1 LFYVIPSKAFD
12 ILAIVKAPHKNP
24 ALEHRSAF
32 ENVHPI
38 SIKFLGKESGSR
50 ITYTRTKTSF
60 TANIHTMDASGYL
73 KKHGWQGS
81 GHSLDG
87 NGRGLKKPLLVSKK
101 VDVLG
106 VGLNKHAAVS
116 DQWWL
121 RAYDQGLQALG
132 TGKESA
138 LAQAQKHGVNRGGLY
153 GRFVKGEGVPGT
165 LGQDIWP
172 STKPGE
178 VPVVTEEV
186 KKVAE
191 NSMLPTPQ
199 DSDAQE
205 EKAERK
211 RKRAD
216 KSEEKK
222 SKRKAESG
230 KEDSE
235 EKAAKKAKKEA
246 KKVAKAAKGK
256 TSGTSTADASG
267 AEEELDSE
275 KRALYTKRAAEK
287 GVSLEAY
294 IKRRQEKYS
303 AKKDEKRK

>member
-1 LFYVIPSKAFD
+1 
-12 ILAIVKAPHKNP
+12 
-24 ALEHRSAF
+24 
-32 ENVHPI
+32 
-38 SIKFLGKESGSR
+38 
-50 ITYTRTKTSF
+50 
-60 TANIHTMDASGYL
+60 MDASQYL
-73 KKHGWQGS
+73 KNHGWQGS

-121 RAYDQGLQALG
+121 RAYDQGLQTLG

-165 LGQDIWP
+165 LGQYLVP
-172 STKPGE
+172 TSTSDAAKL
-178 VPVVTEEV
+178 VVEV
-186 KKVAE
+186 KKVPA
-191 NSMLPTPQ
+191 NGMLPTPQ

-211 RKRAD
+211 RKRSD

-222 SKRKAESG
+222 SKRKTESG
-230 KEDSE
+230 KEKKSTDCDD
-235 EKAAKKAKKEA
+235 KAAKKAKKDA
-246 KKVAKAAKGK
+246 KKAAKGTK
-256 TSGTSTADASG
+256 SGTTTADASG

-275 KRALYTKRAAEK
+275 KRTLYAKRAAEK
-287 GVSLEAY
+287 GVSLETY
-294 IKRRQEKYS
+294 IKRRQEKYA

>member
-1 LFYVIPSKAFD
+1 
-12 ILAIVKAPHKNP
+12 
-24 ALEHRSAF
+24 
-32 ENVHPI
+32 
-38 SIKFLGKESGSR
+38 
-50 ITYTRTKTSF
+50 
-60 TANIHTMDASGYL
+60 MDASGYL
-73 KKHGWQGS
+73 KKHGRQGS

-87 NGRGLKKPLLVSKK
+87 TGRGLKKPLLVSKK

-121 RAYDQGLQALG
+121 RAYDQGLATLG

-172 STKPGE
+172 STKTGE
-178 VPVVTEEV
+178 E
-186 KKVAE
+186 KKVE
-191 NSMLPTPQ
+191 VNGMLPTPQ

-216 KSEEKK
+216 KAEEKK
-222 SKRKAESG
+222 LKRKADGG

-246 KKVAKAAKGK
+246 KKAGKAAKGK

-287 GVSLEAY
+287 GVSLETY

>member
-1 LFYVIPSKAFD
+1 
-12 ILAIVKAPHKNP
+12 
-24 ALEHRSAF
+24 
-32 ENVHPI
+32 
-38 SIKFLGKESGSR
+38 
-50 ITYTRTKTSF
+50 
-60 TANIHTMDASGYL
+60 MDASQYL
-73 KKHGWQGS
+73 KNHGWQGS

-121 RAYDQGLQALG
+121 RAYDQGLQTLG

-165 LGQDIWP
+165 LGQYILP
-172 STKPGE
+172 SSTSDDVE
-178 VPVVTEEV
+178 VVLEV
-186 KKVAE
+186 KKVPE
-191 NSMLPTPQ
+191 NGMLPTPQ

-211 RKRAD
+211 RKRSD

-222 SKRKAESG
+222 SKRKMDGG
-230 KEDSE
+230 KDNHD
-235 EKAAKKAKKEA
+235 KAAKKAKK
-246 KKVAKAAKGK
+246 VAKTAAREVK
-256 TSGTSTADASG
+256 SGTTTAHISS

-275 KRALYTKRAAEK
+275 KHALYTKRAAEK
-287 GVSLEAY
+287 GVSLEVY
-294 IKRRQEKYS
+294 IKRRQEKYA

>member
-1 LFYVIPSKAFD
+1 MFPSFS
-12 ILAIVKAPHKNP
+12 I
-24 ALEHRSAF
+24 
-32 ENVHPI
+32 HP
-38 SIKFLGKESGSR
+38 SNFLGKVAVEHKTSP
-50 ITYTRTKTSF
+50 RTKPIPLSE
-60 TANIHTMDASGYL
+60 HKTMDASSYL

-81 GHSLDG
+81 GHSLDTT
-87 NGRGLKKPLLVSKK
+87 GRGLKKPLLVSKK

-121 RAYDQGLQALG
+121 RAYDQGLATLG

-153 GRFVKGEGVPGT
+153 GRFVKGEGMPGT
-165 LGQDIWP
+165 VG
-172 STKPGE
+172 
-178 VPVVTEEV
+178 EEV
-186 KKVAE
+186 KKVE
-191 NSMLPTPQ
+191 VNGMLPTPQ

-216 KSEEKK
+216 KAEEKK
-222 SKRKAESG
+222 SKRKADAGG
-230 KEDSE
+230 KEDSA

-246 KKVAKAAKGK
+246 KKAAKGK

-267 AEEELDSE
+267 AEEELDAE

-287 GVSLEAY
+287 GVSLEVY

>member
-1 LFYVIPSKAFD
+1 
-12 ILAIVKAPHKNP
+12 
-24 ALEHRSAF
+24 
-32 ENVHPI
+32 
-38 SIKFLGKESGSR
+38 
-50 ITYTRTKTSF
+50 
-60 TANIHTMDASGYL
+60 MDASGYL

-87 NGRGLKKPLLVSKK
+87 TGRGLKKPLLVSKK

-121 RAYDQGLQALG
+121 RAYDQGLATLG

-172 STKPGE
+172 STKTGE
-178 VPVVTEEV
+178 E
-186 KKVAE
+186 KKVE
-191 NSMLPTPQ
+191 VNGMLPTPQ

-216 KSEEKK
+216 KAEEKK
-222 SKRKAESG
+222 LKRKADGG

-246 KKVAKAAKGK
+246 KRAGKAAKGK
-256 TSGTSTADASG
+256 TSGTSTADDSG

-287 GVSLEAY
+287 GVSLETY

>member
-1 LFYVIPSKAFD
+1 M
-12 ILAIVKAPHKNP
+12 N
-24 ALEHRSAF
+24 
-32 ENVHPI
+32 
-38 SIKFLGKESGSR
+38 
-50 ITYTRTKTSF
+50 
-60 TANIHTMDASGYL
+60 ASEYL

-87 NGRGLKKPLLVSKK
+87 PQGRGLKKPLLVSKK

-121 RAYDQGLQALG
+121 RAYDQGLQTLG

-165 LGQDIWP
+165 LGQTIWP
-172 STKPGE
+172 SSETGAGAAGK
-178 VPVVTEEV
+178 EV
-186 KKVAE
+186 KKVPE
-191 NSMLPTPQ
+191 NGMLPTPQ

-222 SKRKAESG
+222 SKRRADGG
-230 KEDSE
+230 KEESE
-235 EKAAKKAKKEA
+235 EKAAKRAKKEA
-246 KKVAKAAKGK
+246 KKAGKAAKGK
-256 TSGTSTADASG
+256 TSGVSTAEASG

-287 GVSLEAY
+287 GVSLETY
-294 IKRRQEKYS
+294 IKRRQEKYA

>member
-1 LFYVIPSKAFD
+1 
-12 ILAIVKAPHKNP
+12 
-24 ALEHRSAF
+24 
-32 ENVHPI
+32 
-38 SIKFLGKESGSR
+38 
-50 ITYTRTKTSF
+50 
-60 TANIHTMDASGYL
+60 MDASSYL

-81 GHSLDG
+81 GHSLDTT
-87 NGRGLKKPLLVSKK
+87 GRGLKKPLLVSKK

-121 RAYDQGLQALG
+121 RAYDQGLATLG

-153 GRFVKGEGVPGT
+153 GRFVKGEGMPGT
-165 LGQDIWP
+165 VG
-172 STKPGE
+172 
-178 VPVVTEEV
+178 EEV
-186 KKVAE
+186 KKVE
-191 NSMLPTPQ
+191 VNGMLPTPQ

-216 KSEEKK
+216 KAEEKK
-222 SKRKAESG
+222 SKKTDSSKDKKASAES
-230 KEDSE
+230 DD
-235 EKAAKKAKKEA
+235 KAAKKAKKEA
-246 KKVAKAAKGK
+246 KKAAKGIK
-256 TSGTSTADASG
+256 SGTTTADASG

-287 GVSLEAY
+287 GVSLETY
-294 IKRRQEKYS
+294 IKRRQEKYA

>member
-1 LFYVIPSKAFD
+1 
-12 ILAIVKAPHKNP
+12 
-24 ALEHRSAF
+24 
-32 ENVHPI
+32 
-38 SIKFLGKESGSR
+38 
-50 ITYTRTKTSF
+50 
-60 TANIHTMDASGYL
+60 MDASQYL
-73 KKHGWQGS
+73 KNHGWQGS

-121 RAYDQGLQALG
+121 RAYDQGLQSLG

-153 GRFVKGEGVPGT
+153 GRFVKGEGMPGS
-165 LGQDIWP
+165 LGETILP
-172 STKPGE
+172 SSTP
-178 VPVVTEEV
+178 TEA
-186 KKVAE
+186 KKTSD
-191 NSMLPTPQ
+191 NGMLPTPQ

-205 EKAERK
+205 EKADRK
-211 RKRAD
+211 RKRSD

-222 SKRKAESG
+222 SKRKADSS
-230 KEDSE
+230 KEDE
-235 EKAAKKAKKEA
+235 AAKKAKKAA
-246 KKVAKAAKGK
+246 KKAAKSIK
-256 TSGTSTADASG
+256 SGTTTADASG

-287 GVSLEAY
+287 GVSLETY
-294 IKRRQEKYS
+294 IKRRQEKYA

>member
-1 LFYVIPSKAFD
+1 
-12 ILAIVKAPHKNP
+12 
-24 ALEHRSAF
+24 
-32 ENVHPI
+32 
-38 SIKFLGKESGSR
+38 
-50 ITYTRTKTSF
+50 
-60 TANIHTMDASGYL
+60 MDASGYL

-87 NGRGLKKPLLVSKK
+87 HGRGLKKPLLVSKK

-121 RAYDQGLQALG
+121 RAYDQGLATLG

-172 STKPGE
+172 STKTKGE
-178 VPVVTEEV
+178 AEVEGV
-186 KKVAE
+186 KKVLAVAGDD
-191 NSMLPTPQ
+191 MLPTPQ

-205 EKAERK
+205 EKKAERK
-211 RKRAD
+211 RKRAAD

-222 SKRKAESG
+222 SKG
-230 KEDSE
+230 KGKVDSE

-246 KKVAKAAKGK
+246 KKAAKGK
-256 TSGTSTADASG
+256 TSGTSTAEASG
-267 AEEELDSE
+267 AEEELDPE
-275 KRALYTKRAAEK
+275 KRALYAKRAAEK
-287 GVSLEAY
+287 GVSLEVY

>member
-1 LFYVIPSKAFD
+1 MNA
-12 ILAIVKAPHKNP
+12 A
-24 ALEHRSAF
+24 E
-32 ENVHPI
+32 
-38 SIKFLGKESGSR
+38 
-50 ITYTRTKTSF
+50 
-60 TANIHTMDASGYL
+60 YL
-73 KKHGWQGS
+73 KKQGWQGS

-87 NGRGLKKPLLVSKK
+87 PAGRGLKKPLLVSKK

-121 RAYDQGLQALG
+121 RAYDQGLQTLG

-165 LGQDIWP
+165 LGQTIWP
-172 STKPGE
+172 SSTPGE
-178 VPVVTEEV
+178 A
-186 KKVAE
+186 KKVQE
-191 NSMLPTPQ
+191 NGMLPTPQ

-216 KSEEKK
+216 NKSEEKK
-222 SKRKAESG
+222 SKRKVESG
-230 KEDSE
+230 KEESE
-235 EKAAKKAKKEA
+235 KKVAKRAKKDAKKAT
-246 KKVAKAAKGK
+246 KAAKGK
-256 TSGTSTADASG
+256 TSGTSTADASS
-267 AEEELDSE
+267 AEEELDAE